1 MSLEKSNSDT
11 DNHVDTEIY
20 NCLKLENPKS
30 FFLFAGAGSGKTRSL
45 VKVLT
50 EFKLEYGKQ
59 FRLKRKKIAI
69 ITYTNAACDEIIHRL
84 KYDPIFSVTTIHSYA
99 WELVKTFNQDIKVW
113 LKNSLVY
120 EISNLEQDQSKSRNL
135 LNKTSIDR
143 ARKIESKTRRLANL
157 DNIHQFT
164 YNPNGDNISKDSL
177 NHSEII
183 SIAANLIM
191 TKPLMQDLLVCKFPI
206 VLIDESQ
213 DTKKELIEAF
223 FDLQNN
229 KKDCFSLGLFG
240 DTMQRIY
247 VEGKENLGQVLPQ
260 DWIKPV
266 KKMNHRSNKRII
278 TLINNIRQN
287 VDGQKQEPRNEKE
300 QGFVR
305 LFICNRGQDK
315 QKVEILI
322 AKKMSEI
329 TKDLL
334 WNNDI
339 NVASVKTLIL
349 EHHMAARR
357 MGFLD
362 FFEPLYKQDK
372 LSTGML
378 DGTLPEPNF
387 FTKIILPI
395 IEANKVGDKFAIAR
409 IVKKYSVFM
418 KKTEILK
425 NTEQIDNIK
434 KANKAISDL
443 LILWNEDA
451 DPLLIDVV
459 QNIFDSGL
467 FPMPDIFFTIASRTK
482 SDLAEA
488 SKPENNEIEDEK
500 TDGVID
506 AWDLALANPFSQI
519 KHYNNYMS
527 EDSKFGTHQ
536 GVKGLE
542 YDRVMVILDDEES
555 RGFLFSYDKLFG
567 SKDLSPTDKKNIE
580 EGRETGNDRTR
591 RLFYVAC
598 SRAKESLSIVAY
610 TDSPEIVSKSAVEF
624 GWFQEN
630 EIIII

>member
-1 MSLEKSNSDT
+1 MSLEASNNDT
-11 DNHVDTEIY
+11 DNHVDSEIY

-50 EFKLEYGKQ
+50 DFKVEYGKQ
-59 FRLKRKKIAI
+59 FRLNRKKVAI

-84 KYDPIFSVTTIHSYA
+84 KYDPIFSVTTIHSYS
-99 WELVKTFNQDIKVW
+99 WELIKNFNQNIKGW
-113 LKNSLVY
+113 LKNNLVY
-120 EISNLEQDQSKSRNL
+120 EIAKLEDEQGKSRNL
-135 LNKTSIDR
+135 SNKTSIDR
-143 ARKIESKTRRLANL
+143 ARKIESKTRRLGNL
-157 DNIHQFT
+157 DNIQQFT

-177 NHSEII
+177 NHSEVI
-183 SIAANLIM
+183 SIAADFIM
-191 TKPLMQDLLVCKFPI
+191 NKPLMQDLLVCKFPI

-213 DTKKELIEAF
+213 DTKKDLIDAF
-223 FDLQNN
+223 FELQKN
-229 KKDCFSLGLFG
+229 KKDSFSLGLFG

-247 VEGKENLGQVLPQ
+247 ADGKENLEQGLPQ
-260 DWIKPV
+260 DWIKPA

-278 TLINNIRQN
+278 TLINNIRQT
-287 VDGQKQEPRNEKE
+287 VDGQKQEPRHEKE

-305 LFICNRGQDK
+305 LFICKRGQDR
-315 QKVEILI
+315 QNVEMTV
-322 AKKMSEI
+322 AQKMSEI

-339 NVASVKTLIL
+339 NSASVKTLIL

-357 MGFLD
+357 MGFLE
-362 FFEPLYKQDK
+362 FFEPLYKEDK
-372 LSTGML
+372 LSTGIL
-378 DGTLPEPNF
+378 DGTLPGANF

-395 IEANKVGDKFAIAR
+395 IEANRVGDKFAIAR
-409 IVKKYSVFM
+409 IIKKYSVFM
-418 KKTEILK
+418 KKNEILK
-425 NTEQIDNIK
+425 NVEQIENIRK
-434 KANKAISDL
+434 VNKALSDL
-443 LILWNEDA
+443 LLLWNEDV
-451 DPLLIDVV
+451 DPLLI
-459 QNIFDSGL
+459 NILRNVHKSGL
-467 FPMPDIFFTIASRTK
+467 FPIPDSLIPIATRTEF
-482 SDLAEA
+482 DLNEA
-488 SKPENNEIEDEK
+488 SKPENNEDEDEI

-506 AWDLALANPFSQI
+506 AWDVALSNPFSQI
-519 KHYNNYMS
+519 RHYNNYLL

-580 EGRETGNDRTR
+580 EGKETGNDRTR

-598 SRAKESLSIVAY
+598 SRAKESLAIVAY
-610 TDSPEIVSKSAVEF
+610 TDSPEIVTKSAVEF